1 MSSRGDP
8 SSRAGR
14 AVRCAEGGLSIFPP
28 STAGAPRNAAKTD
41 ARPRRVLRRSR
52 LEAQYAHQRGI
63 DMIPLKLQRDY
74 NADGWLGR
82 DITMVINRLSV
93 LLSGFGAVSVSSI
106 QR

>member
-1 MSSRGDP
+1 MVLTRM
-8 SSRAGR
+8 
-14 AVRCAEGGLSIFPP
+14 VF
-28 STAGAPRNAAKTD
+28 AA
-41 ARPRRVLRRSR
+41 R

-74 NADGWLGR
+74 NADGWLGC

-93 LLSGFGAVSVSSI
+93 LVSGFGAVSVSSI